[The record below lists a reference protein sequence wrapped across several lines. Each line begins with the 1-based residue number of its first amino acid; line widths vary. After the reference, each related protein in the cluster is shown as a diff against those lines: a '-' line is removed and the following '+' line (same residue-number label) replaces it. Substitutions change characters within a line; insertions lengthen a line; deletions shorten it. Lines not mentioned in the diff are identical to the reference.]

1 MDMIKIKN
9 IWEYAEE
16 EINEVLSEHLIFI
29 DITGRL
35 FADLSTYQFIVEER
49 DKETAEKWRKWQGEI
64 HG

>member
-1 MDMIKIKN
+1 MIKIKN